1 MNYPEPQYAP
11 TPPSPKPAS
20 ALAGIVL
27 LVLVF
32 VVGLAVGQTG
42 FFGGGAPYSGSTNP
56 TPAPTTSAGDLHG
69 MDLFW
74 QAVGVIR
81 QNYVGRDELD
91 DQTLVYGAI
100 RGLVDALGD
109 TQHSVFLTPQDVQE
123 SNNAL
128 NLSVVGIGVTVG
140 QNGDQIVILSVIPGS
155 PAQAAGL
162 HAGDVFVSVDSQSVQ
177 GQTIEQVVSRVRGD
191 AGTRVELTMARPS
204 TGETVD
210 VTIVRQELHVPAAW
224 WSMVPGTTTA
234 DLRLASFGQGS
245 AADLQAARDAAIAAG
260 ATSLILDLRANPGG
274 YVDEA
279 INVASEFLTD
289 KVVYIDEDANKVQTP
304 KSTNPDIS
312 ASDLP
317 LVVLINSNTA
327 SAAEIVSGA
336 IQSAGRAQLVGATT
350 FGTGTVLRPFPLSD
364 GSQIHL
370 ATQRWLTPA
379 GDLIFGKGITP
390 DVAVPLGP
398 TDVPVS
404 PDELDGLTADQVAAL
419 KDPQLLRALQLLG
432 ARP

>member
-1 MNYPEPQYAP
+1 MTYQ
-11 TPPSPKPAS
+11 PSPKPAS
-20 ALAGIVL
+20 ALAGILL

-32 VVGLAVGQTG
+32 AVGVAVGQTG
-42 FFGGGAPYSGSTNP
+42 VFGGSPSAGSVHP
-56 TPAPTTSAGDLHG
+56 TPAPTASAGDLQG

-74 QAVGVIR
+74 QAVGIIR
-81 QNYVGRDELD
+81 QNYVGRDDLD

-100 RGLVDALGD
+100 RGMVDALGD
-109 TQHSVFLTPQDVQE
+109 THHSVFLTPQEVQDL
-123 SNNAL
+123 NDAL

-140 QNGDQIVILSVIPGS
+140 QKGDQVLILSVIPGS

-162 HAGDVFVSVDSQSVQ
+162 HAGDIFITVGGESVT
-177 GQTIEQVVSRVRGD
+177 GQTIDQVVAKVRGEAGSRVEITLD
-191 AGTRVELTMARPS
+191 RPS

-260 ATSLILDLRANPGG
+260 ATNFILDLRANPGG

-279 INVASEFLTD
+279 VSVASLFLTD

-304 KSTNPDIS
+304 KSTNS
-312 ASDLP
+312 AIEATDLP
-317 LVVLINSNTA
+317 LVVLVDNNTA

-336 IQSAGRAQLVGATT
+336 IQSAGRAKIVGETT

-364 GSQIHL
+364 KSEIHL
-370 ATQRWLTPA
+370 ATERWLTPD
-379 GDLIFGKGITP
+379 GNLIFGKGITP
-390 DVAVPLGP
+390 DVTVPL
-398 TDVPVS
+398 DANEVPVS
-404 PDELDGLTADQVAAL
+404 PDEFAGLTLDQVVAL
-419 KDPQLLRALQLLG
+419 GDPQLLEALRELG
-432 ARP
+432 VAVPGPA